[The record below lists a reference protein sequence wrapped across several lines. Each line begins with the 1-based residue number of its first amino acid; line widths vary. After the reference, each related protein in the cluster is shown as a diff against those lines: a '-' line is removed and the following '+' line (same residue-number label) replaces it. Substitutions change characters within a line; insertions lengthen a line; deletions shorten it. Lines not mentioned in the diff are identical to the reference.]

1 MKRLTHIMAMAA
13 IALCASAAPALAAGF
28 SLDLVPQSD
37 AVVGKPM
44 MVQAIGTIP
53 PQDVK
58 YPYWFSLVWI
68 PTTFTTTCPTDHFE
82 GAQIAT
88 ASGGGI
94 IVLRQGERPDLAGNF
109 TVPVALKPNA
119 PGSVLLCGYTDD
131 GEALALANTG
141 LILDIKPAPSS
152 QSRGSTSSNPAATVR
167 PGIRSC
173 RALLAGAGLR
183 GCIRDVVR
191 HANAGCRRL
200 HSPAAKTRCL
210 RAVRRAASVR

>member
-1 MKRLTHIMAMAA
+1 MKRLTHITALAA
-13 IALCASAAPALAAGF
+13 VALCVAAAPALAAGF
-28 SLDLVPQSD
+28 SLDLVPQSQ
-37 AVVGKPM
+37 AVVGTPM
-44 MVQAIGTIP
+44 MVNAVGTIP
-53 PQDVK
+53 PQDVQF
-58 YPYWFSLVWI
+58 PYWFSLVWI
-68 PTTFTTTCPTDHFE
+68 PTSFTTSCPTDHFE

-94 IVLRQGERPDLAGNF
+94 IVLRQSERPDPAGNF
-109 TVPVALKPNA
+109 SIPVAMKPNA
-119 PGSVLLCGYTDD
+119 AGSVLLCGYTDD

-152 QSRGSTSSNPAATVR
+152 QSGGSTSSNPAATVR

-173 RALLAGAGLR
+173 RALLAGAELK

-210 RAVRRAASVR
+210 LAVRRAANGR

>member
-1 MKRLTHIMAMAA
+1 MKRLTHIAA
-13 IALCASAAPALAAGF
+13 LAALALCVAAGPALAGGF
-28 SLDLVPQSD
+28 SLDLVPQSQ

-44 MVQAIGTIP
+44 LVQAVGTIP
-53 PQDVK
+53 PQDVQ

-68 PTTFTTTCPTDHFE
+68 PTSFTTSCPTDHFE
-82 GAQIAT
+82 GSQIAT

-94 IVLRQGERPDLAGNF
+94 IVLRQSERPDPAGNF
-109 TVPVALKPNA
+109 AIPVALKPNA

-141 LILDIKPAPSS
+141 LILDIRPAPSS
-152 QSRGSTSSNPAATVR
+152 RGGGTKSSPAATVR

-191 HANAGCRRL
+191 HASTGCRRL
-200 HSPAAKTRCL
+200 HSPVARTRCL
-210 RAVRRAASVR
+210 VAVRRAASAR

>member
-1 MKRLTHIMAMAA
+1 MKQLTFIVVSAA
-13 IALCASAAPALAAGF
+13 IALGAATGPALASGF
-28 SLDLVPQSD
+28 GLELVPQSQ

-53 PQDVK
+53 PEDVK

-88 ASGGGI
+88 ASGGGV
-94 IVLRQGERPDLAGNF
+94 IVLRQSERPDPAGNF
-109 TVPVALKPNA
+109 TVPVAIKPNA
-119 PGSVLLCGYTDD
+119 AGSVLLCGYTDD

-152 QSRGSTSSNPAATVR
+152 QSGGSTSSNPAATVR
-167 PGIRSC
+167 PGIKSC

-210 RAVRRAASVR
+210 AAVRRAASTR